1 MYFTCRPTTSVILS
15 EIVVLSQSQPH
26 EGQGKQHRWPFPL
39 NQQLFQHVVKRSHM
53 ALIHTLTHLHLPT
66 TTQPQFQIYD
76 ARCKTLKTTQQYS
89 LILHLH
95 LNWDIVIVQRFFF
108 LLLFTVFY
116 VVVCT
121 LTGTGPTKH
130 WLLWKYLLWLAVQAC
145 HVSRGYKLSLK

>member
-1 MYFTCRPTTSVILS
+1 MYFTCRHTTSVILS

-95 LNWDIVIVQRFFF
+95 LNWNIVIVQRFFF

-116 VVVCT
+116 VV
-121 LTGTGPTKH
+121 
-130 WLLWKYLLWLAVQAC
+130 LWLGQGQQNTGYYKSIYYDLLYR
-145 HVSRGYKLSLK
+145 HVILVEVTN

>member
-1 MYFTCRPTTSVILS
+1 MYFTCRHTTSVILS

-39 NQQLFQHVVKRSHM
+39 NQQLFQHVVMRSHM

-76 ARCKTLKTTQQYS
+76 ARCKALKTTQQYS

-116 VVVCT
+116 VVLCLGQQENISRWFQTSQSFVSISWI
-121 LTGTGPTKH
+121 LGGQN
-130 WLLWKYLLWLAVQAC
+130 WKTMF
-145 HVSRGYKLSLK
+145 S